1 MDKGAWWVI
10 VDGATKS
17 RSEQLSSVVEC
28 GCGTE
33 GTPVWSIELLL
44 KQKEER
50 EHGGHLC
57 ILQGQQVGVMA
68 GGADNG
74 GESVTKG
81 FYFRKMY
88 LAG

>member
-1 MDKGAWWVI
+1 M
-10 VDGATKS
+10 
-17 RSEQLSSVVEC
+17 
-28 GCGTE
+28 
-33 GTPVWSIELLL
+33 WSIELLL